1 MTQQF
6 LDAGSRL
13 ILSDI
18 DRDALTSL
26 KTVFGAE
33 HEKIINCIPAD
44 LSGMSGCQSLVDAVV
59 DAGDFPDVLIN
70 NAGIAVS
77 GRLDHVPRDRWERLL
92 QINLLAPIRLCSLF
106 LPGMIERGYGHI
118 VNISSLAGW
127 VGSPGMTSYC
137 AAKFGLRGFSEAL
150 GLEVA
155 EFGIQLTTV
164 YPSFSRTRI
173 LDSDQFGYDE
183 RRAVPDDMLSD
194 PAEVVA
200 AIVKGV
206 RKNKKHV
213 FPDATARNVHY
224 LQRFLPALMPIL
236 QRRLQKLTKP
246 SQ

>member
-1 MTQQF
+1 
-6 LDAGSRL
+6 
-13 ILSDI
+13 
-18 DRDALTSL
+18 
-26 KTVFGAE
+26 
-33 HEKIINCIPAD
+33 
-44 LSGMSGCQSLVDAVV
+44 MSGCQSLVDAVV

-127 VGSPGMTSYC
+127 VGSAGMTSYC

-150 GLEVA
+150 DLEVA

-183 RRAVPDDMLSD
+183 RRVVPDDMLSD

-236 QRRLQKLTKP
+236 QRRLQKLTKS